1 MKFTFKK
8 EDKTGSATIKFQS
21 ESLEEVVAEFE
32 RFLRATG
39 FDLGNH
45 KFALVDF
52 TTLGEHLD
60 EKEFEELL
68 SGIDDDD
75 DDSGNQSH

>member
-8 EDKTGSATIKFQS
+8 EDSTGSATIKFQS
-21 ESLEEVVAEFE
+21 ENLEEVVAEFE
-32 RFLRATG
+32 RFLRASG
-39 FDLGNH
+39 FELGPH

-52 TTLGEHLD
+52 TTLGEHLN
-60 EKEFEELL
+60 EEEFEELL

-75 DDSGNQSH
+75 DDSGDKSH

>member
-21 ESLEEVVAEFE
+21 ESLDEVVAEFE

-39 FDLGNH
+39 FDLGSS

-52 TTLGEHLD
+52 TTLGDISD
-60 EKEFEELL
+60 ENDFEKLMGEI
-68 SGIDDDD
+68 GNDDDGSD
-75 DDSGNQSH
+75 DQSH

>member
-8 EDKTGSATIKFQS
+8 EDSTGSATIKFQS
-21 ESLEEVVAEFE
+21 DSLEEVVAEFE
-32 RFLRATG
+32 RFLRASG
-39 FDLGNH
+39 FDFGPH

-52 TTLGEHLD
+52 TTLGEHLN
-60 EKEFEELL
+60 EEEFEELL

-75 DDSGNQSH
+75 DDSGDKSH